1 MNDIL
6 EDRVA
11 ALERQVALLTAAV
24 EVRSRPAA
32 EPFEPYPVRHGTV
45 TTAATATEGTQTD
58 ATSGE
63 KGSLG
68 PMPPARVAPL
78 TVAARREPFDLEEL
92 LGGRLLALVGG
103 VAVVIG
109 IAFFVALAI
118 SHGWIDEAARV
129 LLAGGGSLALFAGG
143 AWLYERRGRS
153 QAALAMAAT
162 GITCAFLTLSAATV
176 VYQLVPAPAALP
188 LALVIGAVATAA
200 ALRWDS
206 RTVAGL
212 GIGGTVLS
220 PLLDGAFDAT
230 SMALLAVAAG
240 SAAAVMVWKRWP
252 WLAVGVSTLTLAQ
265 VSLWAAGRPAD
276 AKLVAVLCVFAALN
290 LALTLGYELRDSSAE
305 VQPCAV
311 VLVPFGAL
319 VLGALGYYG
328 LPHGPGELPGG
339 IWLGALAAA
348 HAVTA
353 AGAVLLRRAS
363 DEIVLVLLGAA
374 VVLAD
379 VAFGSLGNGW
389 VLGVGWAAS
398 SLGFAVV
405 ARRTST
411 RSAEV
416 LRLTL
421 GGQIALAVGHVLL
434 FDARPQLLVEGHL
447 DGAGAGG
454 AVVAVIVAAFAGARL
469 VAKEGPVVRVV
480 LDSLSIAALAYITAL
495 TLDGSTLLLAWAAS
509 AVALARTADALED
522 RVAAVGAA
530 GFLGLISVHVLL
542 IEAPPSSLV
551 FGVDSSLLAAVALV
565 LTAGVAVIGSRLEQ
579 LGAHARPCLLVVAAV
594 ALLYLG
600 SVLIVSAFQPDTG
613 RLLTDAGGVREQ
625 GQALVSAFWGLC
637 GISALWAGLRSDAR
651 LVRLAGLSLLCL
663 AASKVFLYDLSAL
676 GSVYRVASFIVLGLV
691 LLAAAFVHQR
701 LRAKAA
707 VAPPRAAV

>member
-6 EDRVA
+6 EDRVE

-24 EVRSRPAA
+24 EVRSRGAG
-32 EPFEPYPVRHGTV
+32 EPFEPYPARHGTV
-45 TTAATATEGTQTD
+45 TTATATGRTQPDATAGGT
-58 ATSGE
+58 
-63 KGSLG
+63 GSLG
-68 PMPPARVAPL
+68 PMPPARVPPL
-78 TVAARREPFDLEEL
+78 TVAARREPVDLEEL

-118 SHGWIDEAARV
+118 SHGWIDEAARA

-176 VYQLVPAPAALP
+176 VYQLVLAPAALP
-188 LALVIGAVATAA
+188 LALAIGAVATAA

-252 WLAVGVSTLTLAQ
+252 WLAVGISTLTLAQ

-276 AKLVAVLCVFAALN
+276 AKLLAVLGVFAALN

-328 LPHGPGELPGG
+328 LPHGPGELTGG
-339 IWLGALAAA
+339 GWLVALAAA
-348 HAVTA
+348 HALTA

-411 RSAEV
+411 RSADV

-421 GGQIALAVGHVLL
+421 GG
-434 FDARPQLLVEGHL
+434 R
-447 DGAGAGG
+447 
-454 AVVAVIVAAFAGARL
+454 
-469 VAKEGPVVRVV
+469 
-480 LDSLSIAALAYITAL
+480 SLSRSGTSCS
-495 TLDGSTLLLAWAAS
+495 STPG
-509 AVALARTADALED
+509 R
-522 RVAAVGAA
+522 
-530 GFLGLISVHVLL
+530 
-542 IEAPPSSLV
+542 SSW
-551 FGVDSSLLAAVALV
+551 
-565 LTAGVAVIGSRLEQ
+565 SR
-579 LGAHARPCLLVVAAV
+579 
-594 ALLYLG
+594 
-600 SVLIVSAFQPDTG
+600 DTSMEP
-613 RLLTDAGGVREQ
+613 A
-625 GQALVSAFWGLC
+625 
-637 GISALWAGLRSDAR
+637 
-651 LVRLAGLSLLCL
+651 
-663 AASKVFLYDLSAL
+663 
-676 GSVYRVASFIVLGLV
+676 
-691 LLAAAFVHQR
+691 
-701 LRAKAA
+701 
-707 VAPPRAAV
+707 RAAPWWPCSSRPSRVPASSPRRVRWYGSCWTA